1 MEETLEHMNNRVNE
15 THKADWHGVAGIGSV
30 ISLVLP
36 VLSEFEGV
44 GEQFVMGVGGASAAS
59 VFVILMKIGR
69 VTAVVSDLHGEQDEL
84 HKEVDED
91 NIQKYKDE
99 RKRRKDSP
107 YLNDPIAWDDSE
119 SENRGSFE

>member
-1 MEETLEHMNNRVNE
+1 
-15 THKADWHGVAGIGSV
+15 
-30 ISLVLP
+30 
-36 VLSEFEGV
+36 
-44 GEQFVMGVGGASAAS
+44 
-59 VFVILMKIGR
+59 MKIGR